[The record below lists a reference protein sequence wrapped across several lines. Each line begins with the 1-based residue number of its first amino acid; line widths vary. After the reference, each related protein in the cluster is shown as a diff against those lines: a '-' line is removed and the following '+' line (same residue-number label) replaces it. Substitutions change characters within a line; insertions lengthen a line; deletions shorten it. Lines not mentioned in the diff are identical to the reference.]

1 MDDEEDLAPHLREIA
16 QRKPG
21 DPNPNEEPLDFTF
34 NPIPAANP
42 TIAGLPPEEMIDHTF
57 LMPEQED
64 GSRVRAKIIERVQAH
79 KDELAKDPDLIKFKC
94 LVNDDYGEIVAYNDI
109 VDYIE
114 QDQSWDGMW
123 HFKEILDHKK
133 VRDGTDRKSVV

>member
-1 MDDEEDLAPHLREIA
+1 MPFPQKSKSPPKEDKPTPLDQPPLRDLPTVETVDDEEDLAPHLRENA

-21 DPNPNEEPLDFTF
+21 DPNPNAEPLDFTF

-42 TIAGLPPEEMIDHTF
+42 TIAGLPPEEMISCTF

-79 KDELAKDPDLIKFKC
+79 KDELAKNPDL
-94 LVNDDYGEIVAYNDI
+94 
-109 VDYIE
+109 
-114 QDQSWDGMW
+114 
-123 HFKEILDHKK
+123 H
-133 VRDGTDRKSVV
+133 